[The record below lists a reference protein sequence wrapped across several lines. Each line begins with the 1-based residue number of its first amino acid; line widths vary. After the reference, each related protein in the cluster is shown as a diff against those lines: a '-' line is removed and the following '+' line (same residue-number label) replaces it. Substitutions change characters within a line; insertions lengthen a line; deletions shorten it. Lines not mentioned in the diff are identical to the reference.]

1 MIVSCP
7 ECSSKFRIAP
17 EALGDS
23 GRKVRC
29 SSCRHTWFQEPELE
43 FTPTDADISANEPA
57 DESGGSSDV
66 ENVATPS
73 EEAPSAIPPEPSP
86 LDDDF
91 VEPGNVRSKRPKGF
105 APDKKKEK
113 KKGKG
118 GLIAWLIL
126 LILGGGVGYAVADQ
140 SARIQIVNTVPEA
153 MKVYDFLDLQ
163 VYPVGYGLAIE
174 NQQIERATRD
184 GQKLVVITGEIQ
196 NTTDKKV
203 VVPKL
208 LGAMRTEN
216 GEAVSRKTISADV
229 AYLEPEEKITFLI
242 ELANSS
248 KAKLVNVNFISDEDA
263 LQNPDFSP
271 VEE

>member
-7 ECSSKFRIAP
+7 ECSSKFRIAS

-43 FTPTDADISANEPA
+43 FTPTDADIPT
-57 DESGGSSDV
+57 D
-66 ENVATPS
+66 ENVAASSADTPS
-73 EEAPSAIPPEPSP
+73 PMPPEPSP

-105 APDKKKEK
+105 AADKKKEK

-118 GLIAWLIL
+118 GLIAWLLL
-126 LILGGGVGYAVADQ
+126 LILGGGAGYAVADQ
-140 SARIQIVNTVPEA
+140 SVRIQIVNTVPEA

-174 NQQIERATRD
+174 NQEIERASRD
-184 GQKLVVITGEIQ
+184 GQKLIVITGEIQ

-208 LGAMRTEN
+208 LGAMRTES
-216 GEAVSRKTISADV
+216 GEAVSRKTIIADV
-229 AYLEPEEKITFLI
+229 AYLDPEEKITFLI
-242 ELANSS
+242 ELVNSS

-271 VEE
+271 VAE

>member
-17 EALGDS
+17 EALGAS

-43 FTPTDADISANEPA
+43 FTPTDADIPA
-57 DESGGSSDV
+57 EDNDVSSDV
-66 ENVATPS
+66 EDVVASS
-73 EEAPSAIPPEPSP
+73 ESAPPPIPPEPSP

-105 APDKKKEK
+105 APDKKK
-113 KKGKG
+113 KGKG
-118 GLIAWLIL
+118 GLIAWLLL
-126 LILGGGVGYAVADQ
+126 LILGGGAGYAVADQ

-163 VYPVGYGLAIE
+163 VYPVGYGLEIE
-174 NQQIERATRD
+174 NKDPERGVRD
-184 GQKLVVITGEIQ
+184 GVKVVTLAGKIHNKL
-196 NTTDKKV
+196 DKKV

-208 LGAMRTEN
+208 IGWLSDNRGA
-216 GEAVSRKTISADV
+216 AVSRKTVTLDV
-229 AYLEPEEKITFLI
+229 PYLDPKEEVDFLI
-242 ELANSS
+242 ELEISP
-248 KAKLVNVNFISDEDA
+248 KAVGVNTSFISDDDA
-263 LQNPDFSP
+263 LQNPDFDP
-271 VEE
+271 VGE

>member
-7 ECSSKFRIAP
+7 ECSSKFRIAS
-17 EALGDS
+17 EALGDK

-29 SSCRHTWFQEPELE
+29 SSCKHTWFQEPELE
-43 FTPTDADISANEPA
+43 FTPTDADIPA
-57 DESGGSSDV
+57 DTNDVSSDV
-66 ENVATPS
+66 SENTPPPI
-73 EEAPSAIPPEPSP
+73 PSEPSP

-105 APDKKKEK
+105 APDKVKEK

-118 GLIAWLIL
+118 GLIAWLLL

-174 NQQIERATRD
+174 NQQIERASRD
-184 GQKLVVITGEIQ
+184 GQKLIVITGEIQ
-196 NTTDKKV
+196 NTIDKKV
-203 VVPKL
+203 IVPKL
-208 LGAMRTEN
+208 LGAMRTES
-216 GEAVSRKTISADV
+216 GEAVSRKTITTDV
-229 AYLEPEEKITFLI
+229 AYLDPEEKITFLI
-242 ELANSS
+242 ELVNSS

-263 LQNPDFSP
+263 IQNPDFSP
-271 VEE
+271 VTE